1 MSGYEVLDSVSIMKT
16 IGITGGIG
24 SGKSTVGAMLKE
36 MGAAFIDADKVGHRL
51 LREDESLKA
60 ELVSL
65 FGDSIINGDGQIN
78 RRRLAAIVFADR
90 ESLGRLNA
98 ATHSRID
105 RAIAAETAA
114 YRKEGYPAVV
124 IEAPLLIEAGWAGNT
139 DVIWLTEAPPEVVL
153 RRLVE
158 RMGYTEAEAR
168 ARIAAQIS
176 NDERRRY
183 ATAIIDTDTSLE
195 ELRRRVDA
203 LWRETA
209 V

>member
-90 ESLGRLNA
+90 ESLGRLNT

-114 YRKEGYPAVV
+114 YRKEDYPAVV

-139 DVIWLTEAPPEVVL
+139 DIIWLTEAPPEVVL